1 MANNSFIVNP
11 ITHMRLSEVPVGE
24 SIVVYQDGFI
34 ESDWYYLSATNTIY
48 FEFEI
53 DGGSVIKIGYNS
65 YL

>member
-1 MANNSFIVNP
+1 
-11 ITHMRLSEVPVGE
+11 
-24 SIVVYQDGFI
+24 
-34 ESDWYYLSATNTIY
+34 LSATNTIY